1 MAQTEIVKEIIKEQ
15 SLIIGEN
22 LARQMALDSG
32 VVQFNS
38 NKIDDITITAT
49 SSDIAIEKLIDSYK
63 ELFGQ
68 ASVEVC
74 RNVITRFPA

>member
-74 RNVITRFPA
+74 RNVIKRFPA

>member
-38 NKIDDITITAT
+38 NRIDDITITAT
-49 SSDIAIEKLIDSYK
+49 NSDIAIEKLIDSYK

-74 RNVITRFPA
+74 RNVIKRFPA